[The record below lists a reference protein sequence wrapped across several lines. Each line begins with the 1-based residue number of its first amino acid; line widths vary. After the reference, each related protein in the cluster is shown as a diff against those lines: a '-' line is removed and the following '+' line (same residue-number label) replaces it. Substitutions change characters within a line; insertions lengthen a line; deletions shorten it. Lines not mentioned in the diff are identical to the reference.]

1 MRTPETGA
9 VPGPAPSA
17 SYAEVPRTHPAHA
30 ARPVAGSK
38 GDAWIVDLPADAP
51 AGAAVLAFDT
61 GIDGT
66 TIVLGGMDGGPRRH
80 PGHDCHVVVPR
91 GSGVLASGDDP
102 AALVPERFAA
112 PCTLV
117 IPAGRWHALAMDDG
131 SPAPV
136 VFFTR
141 PGAVID
147 RFSEVGPRATQ
158 GSVMFASLPVSTAA
172 SVPAR
177 VVPGLGD
184 AAAAARPAT
193 DGAAARGTDAADRAV
208 RIEPYPEPGDTYV
221 LPLDTGS
228 DTLFVM
234 ASRGR
239 SWDRAPIEVPVHRHD
254 DEDEY
259 IVLAGGAGWL
269 LNGPSPE
276 TVQRVPFRGPCLLVM
291 PAGNFHRVVREDDDV
306 VSSVLVYAHRRAL
319 AAPWDV
325 IVAEMEV
332 AGG

>member
-1 MRTPETGA
+1 MRTPESGA
-9 VPGPAPSA
+9 VAGPAPSA
-17 SYAEVPRTHPAHA
+17 SYADVPRAHPAHA
-30 ARPVAGSK
+30 ARPVTGSK
-38 GDAWIVDLPADAP
+38 GDAWIVALPADAP
-51 AGAAVLAFDT
+51 ADAAVLAFDT

-80 PGHDCHVVVPR
+80 PGHDCHVVVPA
-91 GSGVLASGDDP
+91 GSGVLGSGDDP
-102 AALVPERFAA
+102 AALTDARFTA

-117 IPAGRWHALAMDDG
+117 IPAGRWHAIAMDAG

-141 PGAVID
+141 PGALID
-147 RFSEVGPRATQ
+147 PFSEVGPRATQ
-158 GSVMFASLPVSTAA
+158 GSVTLAALPVSTAA
-172 SVPAR
+172 TVPAR
-177 VVPGLGD
+177 VAPGLG
-184 AAAAARPAT
+184 AAGATRGGSPTAASSAAVPARP
-193 DGAAARGTDAADRAV
+193 V
-208 RIEPYPEPGDTYV
+208 RIEPYPAPGDTYV

-259 IVLAGGAGWL
+259 IVLGGGEGWL
-269 LNGPSPE
+269 LNGPSPA

-306 VSSVLVYAHRRAL
+306 VDSVLVYAHRRAL

-332 AGG
+332 AG